1 MRRIVTWLKVT
12 LPLGVLLTPLLLYW
26 PKPPSYL
33 PEKLWG
39 VWKTDHERYAGRYLD
54 ISEAIFT
61 IGQGRE
67 HLQVFFVQRVD
78 RVPAA
83 THERY
88 TLYYLTREQAGEPL
102 QTLSV
107 DFFTTDEG
115 DRIRLKNQKDILWY
129 READRES
136 VPSARA
142 GLPR

>member
-1 MRRIVTWLKVT
+1 MRGIVTWLKVI

-39 VWKTDHERYAGRYLD
+39 VWKTDHERYTDRYLD

-61 IGQGRE
+61 IGQGLE
-67 HLQVFFVQRVD
+67 HLQVFFIQRVD
-78 RVPAA
+78 RAPAA

-88 TLYYLTREQAGEPL
+88 TLYYHTREDAGEPL
-102 QTLSV
+102 LTLAF

-115 DRIRLKNQKDILWY
+115 DRIQLKNQKDILWY
-129 READRES
+129 READGAP
-136 VPSARA
+136 VPSTKAA
-142 GLPR
+142 LPR